1 MTTLT
6 PELKSIQRRLDRWE
20 LGHLRTLAADQA
32 QRLEESEA
40 READLQRR
48 LDDAEDR
55 ARFWHDQAIDA
66 FNDAAAD
73 GAVIGLEIDG
83 SISVMR
89 PTTHQ

>member
-6 PELKSIQRRLDRWE
+6 PELKAIQRRLDRWE
-20 LGHLRTLAADQA
+20 LGHLRTLAADLA

-55 ARFWHDQAIDA
+55 VRFWHDQAIDA
-66 FNDAAAD
+66 FDARDVAAA
-73 GAVIGLEIDG
+73 APETPPVAP
-83 SISVMR
+83 ISF
-89 PTTHQ
+89 